1 MVDPDTDEFA
11 NLDNWSVIPVKNYHQ
26 HKHENCYVEGIKHY
40 NTQNGKFFVYSA
52 CILLLSQT
60 IFEKERYITSILAK
74 RCRAERGQ
82 VIAVCDGV
90 VKDLTNLPPQEQQRA
105 LQMANATDNDSRPIS
120 VNEMRAN
127 QKQKEYQLALLEDA
141 TLIRQTDTAQ
151 ATITL
156 EQRYDLS
163 DSCTD

>member
-1 MVDPDTDEFA
+1 MWEHD
-11 NLDNWSVIPVKNYHQ
+11 L
-26 HKHENCYVEGIKHY
+26 
-40 NTQNGKFFVYSA
+40 
-52 CILLLSQT
+52 T
-60 IFEKERYITSILAK
+60 IISAK

-105 LQMANATDNDSRPIS
+105 LQMANATDNDARPIS

-141 TLIRQTDTAQ
+141 TLIRQTDSAQ
-151 ATITL
+151 TTITL
-156 EQRYDLS
+156 EQRYDQGELPEFLDFYLGVGIQGPS
-163 DSCTD
+163 DFLLIRTNK

>member
-1 MVDPDTDEFA
+1 MNFTKTPNSRGGQD
-11 NLDNWSVIPVKNYHQ
+11 
-26 HKHENCYVEGIKHY
+26 
-40 NTQNGKFFVYSA
+40 
-52 CILLLSQT
+52 
-60 IFEKERYITSILAK
+60 ITLPSAK

-156 EQRYDLS
+156 EQRYDSVQRPMESFLS
-163 DSCTD
+163 

>member
-1 MVDPDTDEFA
+1 M
-11 NLDNWSVIPVKNYHQ
+11 
-26 HKHENCYVEGIKHY
+26 
-40 NTQNGKFFVYSA
+40 
-52 CILLLSQT
+52 
-60 IFEKERYITSILAK
+60 
-74 RCRAERGQ
+74 
-82 VIAVCDGV
+82 IAVCDGV

-156 EQRYDLS
+156 EQRYDRFYRF
-163 DSCTD
+163 

>member
-1 MVDPDTDEFA
+1 M
-11 NLDNWSVIPVKNYHQ
+11 
-26 HKHENCYVEGIKHY
+26 
-40 NTQNGKFFVYSA
+40 
-52 CILLLSQT
+52 
-60 IFEKERYITSILAK
+60 
-74 RCRAERGQ
+74 
-82 VIAVCDGV
+82 IAVCDGV

-156 EQRYDLS
+156 EQRFDLS

>member
-1 MVDPDTDEFA
+1 MWYFA
-11 NLDNWSVIPVKNYHQ
+11 GFPWERDL
-26 HKHENCYVEGIKHY
+26 
-40 NTQNGKFFVYSA
+40 
-52 CILLLSQT
+52 T
-60 IFEKERYITSILAK
+60 IISAK

-105 LQMANATDNDSRPIS
+105 LQMANATDNDARPIS

-141 TLIRQTDTAQ
+141 TLIRQTDSAQ
-151 ATITL
+151 TTITL
-156 EQRYDLS
+156 EQRYDSYHMIRVNYLNFWIF
-163 DSCTD
+163 TPRGWTLNLKETE

>member
-1 MVDPDTDEFA
+1 MKIVMLKESNIIIPKMVSFFNGTRGCGILCGTKVWYFPWERDP
-11 NLDNWSVIPVKNYHQ
+11 
-26 HKHENCYVEGIKHY
+26 
-40 NTQNGKFFVYSA
+40 
-52 CILLLSQT
+52 T
-60 IFEKERYITSILAK
+60 IILAK

-105 LQMANATDNDSRPIS
+105 LQMANATDNDARPIS

-141 TLIRQTDTAQ
+141 TLIRQTDSAQ

-156 EQRYDLS
+156 EQRYD
-163 DSCTD
+163 

>member
-1 MVDPDTDEFA
+1 MY
-11 NLDNWSVIPVKNYHQ
+11 SVNISDY
-26 HKHENCYVEGIKHY
+26 
-40 NTQNGKFFVYSA
+40 FR
-52 CILLLSQT
+52 
-60 IFEKERYITSILAK
+60 ERTLHNINLAK

-156 EQRYDLS
+156 EQRFDLS

>member
-1 MVDPDTDEFA
+1 MEYLKIVPR
-11 NLDNWSVIPVKNYHQ
+11 
-26 HKHENCYVEGIKHY
+26 CGIF
-40 NTQNGKFFVYSA
+40 GGISW
-52 CILLLSQT
+52 
-60 IFEKERYITSILAK
+60 ERVLIIISAK

-105 LQMANATDNDSRPIS
+105 LQMANATDNDARPIS

-141 TLIRQTDTAQ
+141 TLIRQTDSAQ
-151 ATITL
+151 TTITL
-156 EQRYDLS
+156 EHRYY
-163 DSCTD
+163 

>member
-40 NTQNGKFFVYSA
+40 NTQNGKFFNGTRW
-52 CILLLSQT
+52 CGILCGTKVWYFAGFPWERGLT
-60 IFEKERYITSILAK
+60 IISAK

-105 LQMANATDNDSRPIS
+105 LQMANATDNDARPIS

-141 TLIRQTDTAQ
+141 TLIRQTDSAQ

-156 EQRYDLS
+156 EQRYD
-163 DSCTD
+163 